1 MNEKY
6 YPKEIEIVSS
16 YINQFNYS
24 NKYISVKELQSLL
37 KKDVPLSV
45 EELEKVLINSSK
57 ILKITDF
64 VKNLKVSS
72 KIELEKKHLY
82 LFYYSLMS
90 FFEIGIGENKLKIL
104 ENFLREIIKNKK
116 IEQDNFNLFER
127 SFYIFLKDDSV
138 KNKGFERYLYEKFKM
153 YFKDN
158 EKEIYRFCKEYYILI
173 NSFSLKTLLFRYLKE
188 NENNEKIINLKTLEV
203 IKKVVKRQK

>member
-24 NKYISVKELQSLL
+24 DKYIGRKELESLL
-37 KKDVPLSV
+37 KKDIPLSV

-57 ILKITDF
+57 ILKRADF
-64 VKNLKVSS
+64 FKNLKISS

-82 LFYYSLMS
+82 LFYYSLMN
-90 FFEIGIGENKLKIL
+90 FFETGIEENKLKIL

-116 IEQDNFNLFER
+116 IGQNDFNLFER
-127 SFYIFLKDDSV
+127 SFYTFLKDDSL
-138 KNKGFERYLYEKFKM
+138 KNKGFERYLYEKLKM
-153 YFKDN
+153 YFKDD
-158 EKEIYRFCKEYYILI
+158 EKEIYRFCREHYILI

-188 NENNEKIINLKTLEV
+188 NANNEKMINLSTLKI
-203 IKKVVKRQK
+203 IKKVLK

>member
-6 YPKEIEIVSS
+6 YPKEIEIVLS

-24 NKYISVKELQSLL
+24 NKYISVKELESLL

-64 VKNLKVSS
+64 IKNLKVSS

-116 IEQDNFNLFER
+116 VEQNDFNLFER
-127 SFYIFLKDDSV
+127 SFYTFLKDDSL

-158 EKEIYRFCKEYYILI
+158 EKEIYRFCNEHYILI

-203 IKKVVKRQK
+203 IKKVVKR

>member
-24 NKYISVKELQSLL
+24 NKYISVKELESLL
-37 KKDVPLSV
+37 KKDVPLSI

-64 VKNLKVSS
+64 V
-72 KIELEKKHLY
+72 
-82 LFYYSLMS
+82 
-90 FFEIGIGENKLKIL
+90 
-104 ENFLREIIKNKK
+104 
-116 IEQDNFNLFER
+116 DR
-127 SFYIFLKDDSV
+127 SFYTFLKDDSL
-138 KNKGFERYLYEKFKM
+138 KNKGFERFLYEKFKM

-158 EKEIYRFCKEYYILI
+158 ENEIYRFCKEHYILI

-203 IKKVVKRQK
+203 IKKVVKR

>member
-16 YINQFNYS
+16 HINQFNYS
-24 NKYISVKELQSLL
+24 NKYISVKELESLL

-57 ILKITDF
+57 ILKMTDF

-127 SFYIFLKDDSV
+127 SFYIFLKDDSI

-203 IKKVVKRQK
+203 IKKVVK

>member
-16 YINQFNYS
+16 HINQFNYS
-24 NKYISVKELQSLL
+24 NKYISVKELESLL
-37 KKDVPLSV
+37 KKDVPLSI

-90 FFEIGIGENKLKIL
+90 FFETGIGENKLKIL

-116 IEQDNFNLFER
+116 IEQNDFKLF
-127 SFYIFLKDDSV
+127 
-138 KNKGFERYLYEKFKM
+138 
-153 YFKDN
+153 
-158 EKEIYRFCKEYYILI
+158 
-173 NSFSLKTLLFRYLKE
+173 
-188 NENNEKIINLKTLEV
+188 
-203 IKKVVKRQK
+203 

>member
-16 YINQFNYS
+16 HINQFNYS
-24 NKYISVKELQSLL
+24 DKYISVKELESLL

-57 ILKITDF
+57 ILKMTDF

-116 IEQDNFNLFER
+116 VEQNDFNLFER
-127 SFYIFLKDDSV
+127 SFYTFLKDDSL

-158 EKEIYRFCKEYYILI
+158 EKEIYRFCNEHYILI

-203 IKKVVKRQK
+203 IKKVVKR

>member
-16 YINQFNYS
+16 HINQFNYS
-24 NKYISVKELQSLL
+24 DKYISVKELESLL
-37 KKDVPLSV
+37 KKDIPLSI

-57 ILKITDF
+57 ILKMTDF

-90 FFEIGIGENKLKIL
+90 FFETGIGENKLKIL

-116 IEQDNFNLFER
+116 VEQNNFNLFER
-127 SFYIFLKDDSV
+127 SFYTFLKDDSL
-138 KNKGFERYLYEKFKM
+138 KNKGFEKYLYEKFKM

-188 NENNEKIINLKTLEV
+188 NQNNEKIINLKTLEV
-203 IKKVVKRQK
+203 IKKVVK

>member
-16 YINQFNYS
+16 HINQFNYS
-24 NKYISVKELQSLL
+24 NKYISVKELESLL

-127 SFYIFLKDDSV
+127 SFYIFLKDDSL

-203 IKKVVKRQK
+203 IKKVVK

>member
-1 MNEKY
+1 MNEQY

-24 NKYISVKELQSLL
+24 DKYVSKKELESLL
-37 KKDVPLSV
+37 KKDIPLSV
-45 EELEKVLINSSK
+45 EELEKVLINSRK
-57 ILKITDF
+57 ILKMTDF
-64 VKNLKVSS
+64 FKNLKVSA

-90 FFEIGIGENKLKIL
+90 FFESGIEENKLKIL
-104 ENFLREIIKNKK
+104 ENFLREVMKNRRL
-116 IEQDNFNLFER
+116 EQNDFNLFER
-127 SFYIFLKDDSV
+127 NFYTFLKDDSL
-138 KNKGFERYLYEKFKM
+138 KNKGFERYLYEKLKM

-158 EKEIYRFCKEYYILI
+158 EKEIYRFCKEQYILI

-188 NENNEKIINLKTLEV
+188 NQNNEKIINLKSLEI
-203 IKKVVKRQK
+203 IKKVIK

>member
-24 NKYISVKELQSLL
+24 DKYIGRKELESLL
-37 KKDVPLSV
+37 KKDIPLSV

-57 ILKITDF
+57 ILKRADF
-64 VKNLKVSS
+64 FKNLKISS

-82 LFYYSLMS
+82 LFYYSLMN
-90 FFEIGIGENKLKIL
+90 FFETGIEENKLKIL

-116 IEQDNFNLFER
+116 IGQNDFNLFER
-127 SFYIFLKDDSV
+127 SFYTFLKDDSL
-138 KNKGFERYLYEKFKM
+138 KNKGFERYLYV
-153 YFKDN
+153 
-158 EKEIYRFCKEYYILI
+158 L
-173 NSFSLKTLLFRYLKE
+173 
-188 NENNEKIINLKTLEV
+188 
-203 IKKVVKRQK
+203 

>member
-16 YINQFNYS
+16 HINQFNYS
-24 NKYISVKELQSLL
+24 NKYISVKELESLL

-57 ILKITDF
+57 ILKMTDF

-127 SFYIFLKDDSV
+127 SFYIFLKDDSL
-138 KNKGFERYLYEKFKM
+138 KNKGFERYVYEKFKM

-203 IKKVVKRQK
+203 IKKVVK

>member
-24 NKYISVKELQSLL
+24 DKYIGGKELESLL
-37 KKDVPLSV
+37 KKDIPLSV

-57 ILKITDF
+57 ILKRADF
-64 VKNLKVSS
+64 FKNLKISS

-82 LFYYSLMS
+82 LFYYSLMN
-90 FFEIGIGENKLKIL
+90 FFETGIEENKLKIL

-116 IEQDNFNLFER
+116 IGQNDFNLFER
-127 SFYIFLKDDSV
+127 SFYTFLKDDSL
-138 KNKGFERYLYEKFKM
+138 KNKGFERYLYEKLKM
-153 YFKDN
+153 YFKDD
-158 EKEIYRFCKEYYILI
+158 EKEIYRFCREHYILI

-188 NENNEKIINLKTLEV
+188 NANNEKMINLSTLKI
-203 IKKVVKRQK
+203 IKKVLK

>member
-16 YINQFNYS
+16 HINQFNYS
-24 NKYISVKELQSLL
+24 DKYISVKELESLL
-37 KKDVPLSV
+37 KKDIPLSI

-57 ILKITDF
+57 ILKMTDF

-90 FFEIGIGENKLKIL
+90 FFETGIGENKLKIL

-116 IEQDNFNLFER
+116 VEQNNFNLFER
-127 SFYIFLKDDSV
+127 SFYTFLKDDSL
-138 KNKGFERYLYEKFKM
+138 KNKGFEKYLYEKFKM

-158 EKEIYRFCKEYYILI
+158 EKEIYRFCNEHYILI

-203 IKKVVKRQK
+203 IKKVVKR

>member
-24 NKYISVKELQSLL
+24 NKYISVKELESLL

-90 FFEIGIGENKLKIL
+90 FFETGIGENKLKIL

-116 IEQDNFNLFER
+116 IEQNDFNLFER
-127 SFYIFLKDDSV
+127 SFYTFLKDDSL
-138 KNKGFERYLYEKFKM
+138 KNKGFERFLYEKFKM
-153 YFKDN
+153 YVKDN
-158 EKEIYRFCKEYYILI
+158 EKEIYRFCKEHYILI

-203 IKKVVKRQK
+203 IKKVVKR

>member
-16 YINQFNYS
+16 HINQFNYS
-24 NKYISVKELQSLL
+24 NKYISVKELESLL

-57 ILKITDF
+57 ILKMTDF

-127 SFYIFLKDDSV
+127 SFYIFLKDDSL
-138 KNKGFERYLYEKFKM
+138 KTKGFERYLYEKFKM

-203 IKKVVKRQK
+203 IKKVVK

>member
-6 YPKEIEIVSS
+6 YPKEIEIVLS

-24 NKYISVKELQSLL
+24 NKYISVKELESLL
-37 KKDVPLSV
+37 KKDVPLTV

-64 VKNLKVSS
+64 IKNLKVSS

-82 LFYYSLMS
+82 LFYYFLMS
-90 FFEIGIGENKLKIL
+90 FFETSIGENKLKIL

-116 IEQDNFNLFER
+116 IEQNDFNLFER
-127 SFYIFLKDDSV
+127 SFYTFLKDDSL
-138 KNKGFERYLYEKFKM
+138 KNKCFERYLYEKFKM

-158 EKEIYRFCKEYYILI
+158 EKEIYRFCNEHYILI

-203 IKKVVKRQK
+203 IKKVVKR

>member
-16 YINQFNYS
+16 HINQFNYS
-24 NKYISVKELQSLL
+24 NKYISVKELESLL

-57 ILKITDF
+57 ILKMTDF

-127 SFYIFLKDDSV
+127 SFYIFLKDDSL

-203 IKKVVKRQK
+203 IKKVVK

>member
-24 NKYISVKELQSLL
+24 DKYIGGKELESLL
-37 KKDVPLSV
+37 KKDIPLSV

-57 ILKITDF
+57 ILKRADF
-64 VKNLKVSS
+64 FKNLKISS

-82 LFYYSLMS
+82 LFYYSLMN
-90 FFEIGIGENKLKIL
+90 FFETGIEENKLKIL

-116 IEQDNFNLFER
+116 K
-127 SFYIFLKDDSV
+127 FL
-138 KNKGFERYLYEKFKM
+138 
-153 YFKDN
+153 
-158 EKEIYRFCKEYYILI
+158 
-173 NSFSLKTLLFRYLKE
+173 
-188 NENNEKIINLKTLEV
+188 
-203 IKKVVKRQK
+203 

>member
-24 NKYISVKELQSLL
+24 NKYISVKELESLL

-90 FFEIGIGENKLKIL
+90 FFETGIGENKLKIL

-116 IEQDNFNLFER
+116 IEQNDFNLFER
-127 SFYIFLKDDSV
+127 SFYTFLKDDSL
-138 KNKGFERYLYEKFKM
+138 KNKGFERFLYEKFKM

-158 EKEIYRFCKEYYILI
+158 EKEIYRFCNEHYILI

-203 IKKVVKRQK
+203 IKKVVKR

>member
-6 YPKEIEIVSS
+6 YPKEIEIVLS

-24 NKYISVKELQSLL
+24 NKYISVKELESLL
-37 KKDVPLSV
+37 KKDVPLSI

-82 LFYYSLMS
+82 LFYYFLMS
-90 FFEIGIGENKLKIL
+90 FFETNIGENKLKIL

-116 IEQDNFNLFER
+116 IEQNDFNLFER
-127 SFYIFLKDDSV
+127 SFYTFLKDDSL
-138 KNKGFERYLYEKFKM
+138 KNKGFERFLYEKFKM

-158 EKEIYRFCKEYYILI
+158 EKEIYRFCNEHYILI

-203 IKKVVKRQK
+203 IKKVVKR

>member
-16 YINQFNYS
+16 HINQFNYS
-24 NKYISVKELQSLL
+24 DKYISVKELESLL
-37 KKDVPLSV
+37 KKDIPLSI

-57 ILKITDF
+57 ILKMTDF

-90 FFEIGIGENKLKIL
+90 FFETGIGENKLKIL

-116 IEQDNFNLFER
+116 VEQNNFNLFER
-127 SFYIFLKDDSV
+127 SFYTFLKDDSL
-138 KNKGFERYLYEKFKM
+138 KNKGFEKYLYEKFKM

-158 EKEIYRFCKEYYILI
+158 EKEIYRFCMEHYILI

-203 IKKVVKRQK
+203 IKKVVKR

>member
-6 YPKEIEIVSS
+6 YPKEIEIVLS

-24 NKYISVKELQSLL
+24 NKYISVKELESLL
-37 KKDVPLSV
+37 KKDVPLSI

-90 FFEIGIGENKLKIL
+90 FFETGIGENKLKIL

-116 IEQDNFNLFER
+116 IEQNDFNLFEK
-127 SFYIFLKDDSV
+127 SFYTFLKDDSL
-138 KNKGFERYLYEKFKM
+138 KNKGFERFLYEKFKM

-158 EKEIYRFCKEYYILI
+158 EKEIYRFCKEHYILI

-203 IKKVVKRQK
+203 IKKVVKR